1 MTYGEKWVHE
11 WPLLL
16 PVQNHIKRNRSS
28 FILPYQIMEV
38 YIVKQF
44 MTGCVSS
51 WIYTCDTSNASFNDV
66 AQHLSTE
73 TKYS

>member
-1 MTYGEKWVHE
+1 M
-11 WPLLL
+11 
-16 PVQNHIKRNRSS
+16 
-28 FILPYQIMEV
+28 LPYQIMEV